1 MGFYL
6 NKNLYFKDKLF
17 INLSVFYSSEVMFP
31 NNKDICHRDD
41 FIIFV
46 QKCEKDHNCTDV
58 LQRNSNNT
66 NKLVQHNENDLVIS
80 SFVYLSIIF
89 NILVWN
95 LLSHSYALF
104 ICWFIYLYVLF
115 VLYRVYLIKN

>member
-6 NKNLYFKDKLF
+6 NKNLYFKDKLL
-17 INLSVFYSSEVMFP
+17 INLSVFHDSSEVMPP
-31 NNKDICHRDD
+31 NNKDICQRDD

-46 QKCEKDHNCTDV
+46 QKSEKQHNCCDV
-58 LQRNSNNT
+58 LKSNSN
-66 NKLVQHNENDLVIS
+66 NKLVQNNENDLVIS

-89 NILVWN
+89 NILFWN